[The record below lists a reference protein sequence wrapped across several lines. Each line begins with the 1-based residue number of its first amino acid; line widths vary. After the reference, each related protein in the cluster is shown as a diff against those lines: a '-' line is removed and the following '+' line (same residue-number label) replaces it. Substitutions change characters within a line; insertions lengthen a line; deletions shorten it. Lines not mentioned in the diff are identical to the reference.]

1 MSLTHTVLG
10 QPGHDNAALVQ
21 VNSGHAVRTL
31 LFDCGE
37 SCISSLDFSVVL
49 GIDHVFFSHFHIDH
63 VAGFDSLFRALY
75 QRDTKPLH
83 IWGPSGTARIINHRF
98 QGFTWNLHAEL
109 GSTWFVHDI
118 LEDRV
123 LTTAFRQLDGS
134 VPTPTEQ
141 VITGQVF
148 QTDDFGVDA
157 LLMDHLTPSVAYMVR
172 ETPRT
177 NLEPARLSALGLR
190 PGAWVRQLKQPEP
203 GQTVILTEGVQ
214 HDLEALR
221 RELLVTTPGDSIAY
235 LTDFLLDESA
245 QKRLEVTLNPCQT
258 VICESQYRHADL
270 VLAQK
275 NHHMTSKQVAE
286 LAVRAGVGDL
296 VFIHLS
302 DRYDHAGWRDM
313 LLGTQVVFPGAR
325 FPTEWNLV

>member
-1 MSLTHTVLG
+1 V
-10 QPGHDNAALVQ
+10 P
-21 VNSGHAVRTL
+21 
-31 LFDCGE
+31 
-37 SCISSLDFSVVL
+37 
-49 GIDHVFFSHFHIDH
+49 
-63 VAGFDSLFRALY
+63 
-75 QRDTKPLH
+75 
-83 IWGPSGTARIINHRF
+83 
-98 QGFTWNLHAEL
+98 
-109 GSTWFVHDI
+109 
-118 LEDRV
+118 
-123 LTTAFRQLDGS
+123 
-134 VPTPTEQ
+134 VPTGQ
-141 VITGQVF
+141 ANTGLVF
-148 QTDDFGVDA
+148 ETDAFSVDA
-157 LLMDHLTPSVAYMVR
+157 LLMDHLTPSVAYIVR
-172 ETPRT
+172 EAPRT
-177 NLEPARLSALGLR
+177 NLEFARLSTLGLR
-190 PGAWVRQLKQPEP
+190 PGAWVRQLKQPDP
-203 GQTVILTEGVQ
+203 GQNVVEIDGVQ

-313 LLGTQVVFPGAR
+313 LLGAQVVFPGAR